1 MPTVLY
7 LLLGLAAIGAL
18 AFAFYQVTA
27 RQRRLMAELTRL
39 ERLTAE
45 VVMSA
50 EAVLDEVD
58 QRVAELKRLAD
69 ALASAPGEGRA
80 GSTPSDRASAET
92 EEPTPTPTQT
102 AAQMPPQELP
112 ETPAQTPVQAATR
125 APAQKPAEEPAGS
138 VPQHGDADRSADRYT
153 AAREAVYRL
162 TDEGKSPVEIAE
174 ALGLP
179 RGEVQLIL
187 NLRGRIPQA

>member
-92 EEPTPTPTQT
+92 EEPTPTQT

-112 ETPAQTPVQAATR
+112 EMPAQTPIQAATR
-125 APAQKPAEEPAGS
+125 APAQKPAQEPAGS
-138 VPQHGDADRSADRYT
+138 VPQHGDADGSADRYT

-162 TDEGKSPVEIAE
+162 ADEGKSPVEIAE
-174 ALGLP
+174 ALGFP

>member
-80 GSTPSDRASAET
+80 GSTLSGRASAET
-92 EEPTPTPTQT
+92 EEPTPTQT

-112 ETPAQTPVQAATR
+112 EMPAQTPIQAATR
-125 APAQKPAEEPAGS
+125 APAQKPAQEPAGS

-162 TDEGKSPVEIAE
+162 ADEGKSPVEIAE
-174 ALGLP
+174 ALGFP